1 MMGEALWL
9 ERNYWEQL
17 KNATAAA
24 IVQAFDG

>member
-1 MMGEALWL
+1 MGEAQWL
-9 ERNYWEQL
+9 ERNYWENH